1 MGSFE
6 RTMNLRQVATNY
18 SQSETKTNYKMT
30 TFLIMAGT
38 VLTII
43 IILKSIKSK
52 TRKHKSIL
60 DVLKEDP
67 KYTDMQT
74 LYKAMEALNEEGTE
88 EDMIPEGYGEFGLEV
103 TNPIPVNTVMGSITY
118 LGRLR
123 TLDGQK
129 VEYNRI
135 GSTSADNIS
144 GSFWINGDG
153 FKRFAV

>member
-52 TRKHKSIL
+52 T
-60 DVLKEDP
+60 
-67 KYTDMQT
+67 
-74 LYKAMEALNEEGTE
+74 
-88 EDMIPEGYGEFGLEV
+88 
-103 TNPIPVNTVMGSITY
+103 
-118 LGRLR
+118 
-123 TLDGQK
+123 
-129 VEYNRI
+129 
-135 GSTSADNIS
+135 
-144 GSFWINGDG
+144 
-153 FKRFAV
+153 